1 MPAGSARPPRRLTAV
16 PVPSHERYLGDL
28 QQLAADRLLLAA
40 VYDSLA
46 AHGDSLLAEQ
56 LSFFIIRQQ
65 QSVSTLRQEGRDHVI
80 EMQAAHLH
88 GKSELLRRA
97 HGLVKNMQLMHTQL
111 QAFQIT
117 DPLWQ

>member
-1 MPAGSARPPRRLTAV
+1 M
-16 PVPSHERYLGDL
+16 

-56 LSFFIIRQQ
+56 LRFFMIRQQ